1 MGRKKREKGADGA
14 GNADVF
20 MRQLTERM
28 EACPDAESLNDQV
41 LIPFAAAL
49 ENVCGAR
56 GYVLN
61 IYGETSNIIFSG
73 DPDDAEALYR
83 LIDDYLESRVDNVS

>member
-20 MRQLTERM
+20 MRQLAERM
-28 EACPDAESLNDQV
+28 EACSDAESLNDQV
-41 LIPFAAAL
+41 LVPFAAAL

-61 IYGETSNIIFSG
+61 IYGETSNIVFSG
-73 DPDDAEALYR
+73 DPDDAEALYC

>member
-1 MGRKKREKGADGA
+1 MGRKKRERGADGA

-20 MRQLTERM
+20 MRQLAERM
-28 EACPDAESLNDQV
+28 EACHDAESLNDQV

-61 IYGETSNIIFSG
+61 IYGETSNIVFSG
-73 DPDDAEALYR
+73 DPDDAEALYC

>member
-14 GNADVF
+14 GNADVL
-20 MRQLTERM
+20 MRQLAERM
-28 EACPDAESLNDQV
+28 EACPDAETLNDQV

-61 IYGETSNIIFSG
+61 IYGETSNIVFSG
-73 DPDDAEALYR
+73 DPDDAEALYC

>member
-1 MGRKKREKGADGA
+1 MSRKKRQKGADGT
-14 GNADVF
+14 GNADAF
-20 MRQLTERM
+20 MRQLAERM
-28 EACPDAESLNDQV
+28 EACPDAESLNDNV

-83 LIDDYLESRVDNVS
+83 LVEDYLESRADSTS

>member
-1 MGRKKREKGADGA
+1 MRRKKREKGADGA

-20 MRQLTERM
+20 MCQLAERM

-61 IYGETSNIIFSG
+61 IYGETSNIVFSG
-73 DPDDAEALYR
+73 DPDDAEALYC
-83 LIDDYLESRVDNVS
+83 LIDDYLESRVDNLS

>member
-1 MGRKKREKGADGA
+1 MGRKKRERCADGA

-20 MRQLTERM
+20 MRQLAERM
-28 EACPDAESLNDQV
+28 EACHDAESLNDQV

-61 IYGETSNIIFSG
+61 IYGETSNIVFSG
-73 DPDDAEALYR
+73 DPDDAEALYC
-83 LIDDYLESRVDNVS
+83 LIDDYLESRVDNLS

>member
-1 MGRKKREKGADGA
+1 MSRKKRQKGADGA
-14 GNADVF
+14 GNADAF
-20 MRQLTERM
+20 MRQLAERM

-83 LIDDYLESRVDNVS
+83 LINDYLQSRVDNVS

>member
-1 MGRKKREKGADGA
+1 MGRKKREKDADGA
-14 GNADVF
+14 GNADLF
-20 MRQLTERM
+20 MRQLAERM
-28 EACPDAESLNDQV
+28 EACHDAESLNDQV

-61 IYGETSNIIFSG
+61 IYGETSNIVFSG
-73 DPDDAEALYR
+73 DPDDAEALYS

>member
-1 MGRKKREKGADGA
+1 MVRKKREKGAC
-14 GNADVF
+14 NADAF
-20 MRQLTERM
+20 MNQVLERM
-28 EACPDAESLNDQV
+28 EGCADAESLNNQV

-73 DPDDAEALYR
+73 DPDDAEALYQ